1 MVNNM
6 AWVMAWQGL
15 ASEKAAFGKPSV
27 PTPKGGQMRRIALF
41 GSIALW
47 KSDPFSD
54 PAPRF
59 WSSKCSFKT
68 DLKSLAGIYWL
79 EKAAQATSLVLYP

>member
-27 PTPKGGQMRRIALF
+27 PTPKGGQMRRIALV

-47 KSDPFSD
+47 RVTPFQIRHHVSGH
-54 PAPRF
+54 PKALSRPILNR
-59 WSSKCSFKT
+59 
-68 DLKSLAGIYWL
+68 SLGF
-79 EKAAQATSLVLYP
+79 TG